1 MNENLKALTER
12 IARDQKRFSEQRN
25 LEGVYVCGLACGWVE
40 KYLTDASELARR
52 RDALGRILN
61 HPDFQSALRQ
71 SREILPVDA
80 ESVGKC
86 ETVAALLTRFAESDV
101 YLENAALAGY
111 RLPDKFKLPA
121 TFETDVFVV
130 HGNLMTR
137 FYAYLCELNTG
148 EESPS

>member
-25 LEGVYVCGLACGWVE
+25 PEGVYVCELACGWVE

-101 YLENAALAGY
+101 YLETLRWRDIVSWINSS
-111 RLPDKFKLPA
+111 
-121 TFETDVFVV
+121 
-130 HGNLMTR
+130 
-137 FYAYLCELNTG
+137 
-148 EESPS
+148 SPQPLKPTCLWYTAIS